1 MVHDSFAHQMKQF
14 LSEDFSKIVYIWDW
28 SLNFFDKIIEKEEV
42 KIVIDEMVEY
52 SLLSRLPV
60 NPRKLRK

>member
-1 MVHDSFAHQMKQF
+1 MKQY
-14 LSEDFSKIVYIWDW
+14 LSEDFSKIVYIWNW
-28 SLNFFDKIIEKEEV
+28 SLNFFDKIIEKEEI

-60 NPRKLRK
+60 NPGELHE